1 MKTLVRVIQFG
12 FLAFFVHFGDHTIFA
27 QQKPRTEFFKSDQV
41 DSFDEINEKLMK
53 INEDNCG
60 IKVKLAL
67 QLVEICLIFFWQ
79 TIYMYFPACW

>member
-1 MKTLVRVIQFG
+1 MRVIQFG
-12 FLAFFVHFGDHTIFA
+12 FLALFVHFGDHTIFA

-60 IKVKLAL
+60 IKVISIPKNWIYCLKL
-67 QLVEICLIFFWQ
+67 EI
-79 TIYMYFPACW
+79 PKKV

>member
-1 MKTLVRVIQFG
+1 MRVIQFG
-12 FLAFFVHFGDHTIFA
+12 FLALFVHFGDHTIFA

-60 IKVKLAL
+60 IKVQHLFTIS
-67 QLVEICLIFFWQ
+67 LVLL
-79 TIYMYFPACW
+79 